1 MPLIQCTMF
10 QFYMKTGVCKFGER
24 CRFHHPIDRSAPSQ
38 SDSAAQQAVKLTPA
52 GLPRREVC
60 LVFHIA
66 FFKALVLYDGAAPFL
81 YALNLIQYFIFQI
94 AHRHIFLSMPLLY
107 FSIAFLAL
115 RITLSERVLA
125 KQLVIS
131 RLMM

>member
-1 MPLIQCTMF
+1 
-10 QFYMKTGVCKFGER
+10 MKTGECKFGER

-66 FFKALVLYDGAAPFL
+66 FFKALVLYNGAAFC
-81 YALNLIQYFIFQI
+81 LICIKFNPVF
-94 AHRHIFLSMPLLY
+94 HISNFPK
-107 FSIAFLAL
+107 A
-115 RITLSERVLA
+115 
-125 KQLVIS
+125 
-131 RLMM
+131 